1 MVSEKHI
8 TIEEAIALA
17 DGRYVLLPETEK
29 HIAGCG
35 ECSSMIDC
43 CCGAKEIFAEA
54 KEFVPEAD
62 SAKIAEIAAKS
73 FANLPQDESD
83 EALTLQTMTFAKSI
97 ALACKP
103 FFAFSLGIALF
114 IGIMLFQKADYVEN
128 TEENV
133 EVAATAGAET
143 AVETK
148 EDYASGE
155 RKSGTQIQLAKA
167 KINVI
172 SNTYLESI
180 SDTDVSMKHGKAKF
194 DVVTGN
200 DFRIDVDGKF
210 LVRVLGTSFTLDY
223 SDGKLTAEV
232 FSGLVEII
240 EKSNGAVTQLSKEM
254 NKTFEYKDRQK
265 EQKIAITPPGKKTKS
280 SPKKQDFALT
290 PGKSFLVQGREAL
303 TAGKTGAAQKLFMM
317 EIEKGKEP
325 DKALYELVSIYESKQ
340 NYTKIM
346 ELVQKYSSVMRES
359 RVYKEEIMI
368 KGCISQKK
376 SGNKSVPLCHDYLRE
391 FPRSFRSREIRGMI
405 DEK

>member
-1 MVSEKHI
+1 MVSGKHI

-29 HIAGCG
+29 HVAECTD
-35 ECSSMIDC
+35 CSSMISC
-43 CCGAKEIFAEA
+43 CCGAKDIFAGA
-54 KEFVPEAD
+54 KDFVPEAD

-103 FFAFSLGIALF
+103 FFAFSLGLALF

-128 TEENV
+128 TDKTV
-133 EVAATAGAET
+133 EVATTGAAET
-143 AVETK
+143 VVETK

-155 RKSGTQIQLAKA
+155 RESGAKVQLAKA
-167 KINVI
+167 TISVI
-172 SNTYLESI
+172 SKTYLDKI
-180 SDTDVSMKHGKAKF
+180 SDTDVTMKKGKAKF

-240 EKSNGAVTQLSKEM
+240 EKSNGSATQLSRDM
-254 NKTFEYKDRQK
+254 NKTFEYNDHHKDRLN
-265 EQKIAITPPGKKTKS
+265 AIITTGKKTRNN
-280 SPKKQDFALT
+280 PKKQDFALT
-290 PGKSFLVQGREAL
+290 PGKSFLFQGREAL
-303 TAGKTGAAQKLFMM
+303 AAGKTGAAQQLFTM
-317 EIEKGKEP
+317 EIEKGREP
-325 DKALYELVSIYESKQ
+325 DKALFELVSIHESKKDYAEIA
-340 NYTKIM
+340 N
-346 ELVQKYSSVMRES
+346 LVKKYGNVMRES
-359 RVYKEEIMI
+359 RVYKEELMI

-376 SGNKSVPLCHDYLRE
+376 SGNKAVPLCHDYLKE
-391 FPRSFRSREIRGMI
+391 FPRSFRSREIREMI
-405 DEK
+405 SE

>member
-280 SPKKQDFALT
+280 SPKKQEFALT